1 MLKVG
6 IVGLGGISKV
16 HISGWQNIDGAE
28 IVAVCDI
35 REEKFEGK
43 EFARCYKS
51 YDEMLEKETFDIID
65 VCVPTYL
72 HIEYSLKAL
81 NKGINVICEKPLTLN
96 KKEVKK
102 VYAAAE
108 KNNVKFMVAQVT
120 RFMAPYAYIK
130 KAVESNKYGKI
141 LSGTMSRIGCCPTWS
156 FENWMMDES
165 KSGMIPYDVHIHD
178 LDFIVYTFGAP
189 KKATARRHKSDV
201 ADYLNVIYY
210 FDGFFINVEGAWYN
224 APKFPFGFTFV
235 FEFEKATLAYKGG
248 KFCVYDNQGGITD
261 ITPGKADA
269 NTGDIGLPSTN
280 GYEEELR
287 YFFNCVKDNKPADI
301 IKPKELE
308 AVLKTVKT
316 IK

>member
-51 YDEMLEKETFDIID
+51 YDEMLEKENFDIID

-141 LSGTMSRIGCCPTWS
+141 LSGTMSRIGCCPIWS

-201 ADYLNVIYY
+201 ADYLNVIYD
-210 FDGFFINVEGAWYN
+210 FDGFFINVEAAWYN
-224 APKFPFGFTFV
+224 APKFPFGFTFI

-248 KFCVYDNQGGITD
+248 NFYVYDNQGGITD